1 MSFRFLLSGDLMF
14 TFSLTVTD
22 IGFEEMCFYAR
33 LMKPIFFYNEVGYV
47 RSCDHTRM
55 ESGGEG

>member
-1 MSFRFLLSGDLMF
+1 MF
-14 TFSLTVTD
+14 IFSLTVTD

-33 LMKPIFFYNEVGYV
+33 LMKPNFFYNEVGYV